1 MNAEGQELGKERLW
15 GAINGGTEL
24 LNVSSSVLRKG
35 IVKET
40 YLGSRDG
47 R

>member
-1 MNAEGQELGKERLW
+1 MLKAKSWEKRGY